1 MSDRSD
7 IGGTLTAL
15 AERDRLETIEVEI
28 SDLVEPFIRE
38 VSKAATQEEVDPS
51 FLDRF
56 RETSRRLFELNEE
69 LHEEDF
75 DPRVLAEFR
84 GIIINAIKDVAEAE
98 QDRPLDTIDSLL
110 IHAEQLRHLVR
121 DALDGH
127 VGGMGQSSKEVME
140 SLREI
145 LPSVRQVELA
155 ALLGRSQRQ
164 VQRWATQEGPPP
176 RRLELVARVAAL
188 LRHSWTEDG
197 VIAWFFR
204 PRQDLGGKKPV
215 DLLDDPEWEDVILR
229 AVRRGRAQH
238 GS

>member
-1 MSDRSD
+1 MA
-7 IGGTLTAL
+7 TL
-15 AERDRLETIEVEI
+15 AEKDRLETIEVEI

-38 VSKAATQEEVDPS
+38 VSKAAVQEEVDPS
-51 FLDRF
+51 FFDRF
-56 RETSRRLFELNEE
+56 RDTSRRLFDLNDE

-98 QDRPLDTIDSLL
+98 EDRPLDTVDALL

-127 VGGMGQSSKEVME
+127 VGGVGQSSKEVME

-145 LPSVRQVELA
+145 LPSIRHVELA

-164 VQRWATQEGPPP
+164 VQRWSTHEGAPP
-176 RRLELVARVAAL
+176 RRLELVARIAAL
-188 LRHSWTEDG
+188 LRHSWTEEG
-197 VIAWFFR
+197 VVAWFFR

-215 DLLDDPEWEDVILR
+215 DLLDDPSWEDAILK

>member
-1 MSDRSD
+1 M
-7 IGGTLTAL
+7 ITL
-15 AERDRLETIEVEI
+15 AEKDRLETIEVEI
-28 SDLVEPFIRE
+28 TDLVEPFLRE
-38 VSKAATQEEVDPS
+38 VSRAATQNEVDPS

-56 RETSRRLFELNEE
+56 RETSRRLFELNED

-84 GIIINAIKDVAEAE
+84 GIIINAIKDVAEADN
-98 QDRPLDTIDSLL
+98 DRPLDTVDALL
-110 IHAEQLRHLVR
+110 IHAEQLRHLIR

-127 VGGMGQSSKEVME
+127 VGGVGQSSKEVME
-140 SLREI
+140 SLREV

-176 RRLELVARVAAL
+176 RRLELVARIAAL

-204 PRQDLGGKKPV
+204 PRQDLTGKKPV
-215 DLLDDPEWEDVILR
+215 DLLENPQWEDTILK

>member
-1 MSDRSD
+1 MA
-7 IGGTLTAL
+7 TV

-38 VSKAATQEEVDPS
+38 VSRAANQDEVDPS

-56 RETSRRLFELNEE
+56 DETSRRLFALNDE

-75 DPRVLAEFR
+75 DPRMLAEFR
-84 GIIINAIKDVAEAE
+84 GIIISAIKDVSHAD
-98 QDRPLDTIDSLL
+98 QTRPLDTIDSLL
-110 IHAEQLRHLVR
+110 VHAEQLRHLVR

-127 VGGMGQSSKEVME
+127 VGGLGQSSQEVME
-140 SLREI
+140 SLREM
-145 LPSVRQVELA
+145 LPSIRQVELA

-164 VQRWATQEGPPP
+164 VQRWATQAGPPP
-176 RRLELVARVAAL
+176 RRLELVARIAAL

-197 VIAWFFR
+197 VVAWFFR
-204 PRQDLGGKKPV
+204 PRRDLGGKKPV
-215 DLLDDPEWEDVILR
+215 DLLDSPDWEDRVLR
-229 AVRRGRAQH
+229 AARRGRAQH

>member
-1 MSDRSD
+1 MTS
-7 IGGTLTAL
+7 L
-15 AERDRLETIEVEI
+15 AEKDRLETIEVEI

-56 RETSRRLFELNEE
+56 RDTSRRLFELNEE

-84 GIIINAIKDVAEAE
+84 GIIISAIKDVSEANE
-98 QDRPLDTIDSLL
+98 KRPLDTIDSLL
-110 IHAEQLRHLVR
+110 IHAEQLRHLIR

-127 VGGMGQSSKEVME
+127 VGGVGQSSKEVME

-145 LPSVRQVELA
+145 LPSIRQVELA

-164 VQRWATQEGPPP
+164 VQRWSTQEGPPP
-176 RRLELVARVAAL
+176 RRLELVARIAGL

-197 VIAWFFR
+197 VVAWFFR
-204 PRQDLGGKKPV
+204 PRPDLGGGKPV
-215 DLLDDPEWEDVILR
+215 DLLDDSAWEDRIMQ
-229 AVRRGRAQH
+229 AARRGRAQH

>member
-1 MSDRSD
+1 M
-7 IGGTLTAL
+7 TTL
-15 AERDRLETIEVEI
+15 AEKDRLETIEVEI

-38 VSKAATQEEVDPS
+38 VSKAATQGEVDPS
-51 FLDRF
+51 FIDRF
-56 RETSRRLFELNEE
+56 RDTSRRLFELNEE

-98 QDRPLDTIDSLL
+98 EDRPLDTIDSLL

-127 VGGMGQSSKEVME
+127 VGGVGYSAKEVME

-145 LPSVRQVELA
+145 LPSIRQVELA

-164 VQRWATQEGPPP
+164 VQRWSALDGPAP
-176 RRLELVARVAAL
+176 RRLELVARISAL

-197 VIAWFFR
+197 VVAWFFR
-204 PRQDLGGKKPV
+204 PRQDLEGSKAV
-215 DLLDDPEWEDVILR
+215 DLLDDPAQEDVILK
-229 AVRRGRAQH
+229 AARRGRAQH

>member
-1 MSDRSD
+1 M
-7 IGGTLTAL
+7 TTL
-15 AERDRLETIEVEI
+15 AEKDRLETIEVEI

-38 VSKAATQEEVDPS
+38 VSKAATREEVDPS

-75 DPRVLAEFR
+75 DPRVLAELR
-84 GIIINAIKDVAEAE
+84 GIIINAIKDVAEADE
-98 QDRPLDTIDSLL
+98 ERPLDAIDSLL
-110 IHAEQLRHLVR
+110 VHAEQLRHLVR

-127 VGGMGQSSKEVME
+127 VGGVGQSSEEVME
-140 SLREI
+140 SLRVI
-145 LPSVRQVELA
+145 LPSIRQVELA

-164 VQRWATQEGPPP
+164 VQRWAVQEGSPA
-176 RRLELVARVAAL
+176 RRLELVARLAAL

-197 VIAWFFR
+197 VVAWFFR
-204 PRQDLGGKKPV
+204 PRHELDGKKPV
-215 DLLDDPEWEDVILR
+215 DLLDDPDWEDAILK

>member
-1 MSDRSD
+1 MA
-7 IGGTLTAL
+7 TL
-15 AERDRLETIEVEI
+15 AEKGRLETIEVEI

-56 RETSRRLFELNEE
+56 RDTARRLFELNEE

-84 GIIINAIKDVAEAE
+84 GIIISAIKDVSEADE
-98 QDRPLDTIDSLL
+98 NRPLDTVDSLL
-110 IHAEQLRHLVR
+110 IHAEQLRHLIR

-127 VGGMGQSSKEVME
+127 VGGVGQRSKEVME

-145 LPSVRQVELA
+145 LPSIRQVELA

-164 VQRWATQEGPPP
+164 IQRWSTQEGPPP
-176 RRLELVARVAAL
+176 RRLELVARLSAL

-197 VIAWFFR
+197 VVAWFFR

-215 DLLDDPEWEDVILR
+215 DLLDDPAWEDRILK
-229 AVRRGRAQH
+229 AARRGRAQH